1 MKPLRKH
8 TAAHICVFTSPTKS
22 SRKGGTCRILNA
34 RFFAKCSVNPWT
46 RHAPKGTES
55 IYRDL
60 KKNMCKVYKYKVD
73 MAHRSLTQGGNAT
86 TRSSER
92 GAEERGK
99 PLVRSEGA
107 EGIWGYLF
115 TCTRGKF
122 GEGRDGDI
130 GEGGPDIGFCS
141 ADG

>member
-1 MKPLRKH
+1 MAL
-8 TAAHICVFTSPTKS
+8 VESPTPDFFS
-22 SRKGGTCRILNA
+22 
-34 RFFAKCSVNPWT
+34 FAKCSVNPWT
-46 RHAPKGTES
+46 MPAPKGTES
-55 IYRDL
+55 IYPDL
-60 KKNMCKVYKYKVD
+60 KNMRQVYKCKAN
-73 MAHRSLTQGGNAT
+73 MARRSLTQGRGNAT

-141 ADG
+141 ADMRTVK